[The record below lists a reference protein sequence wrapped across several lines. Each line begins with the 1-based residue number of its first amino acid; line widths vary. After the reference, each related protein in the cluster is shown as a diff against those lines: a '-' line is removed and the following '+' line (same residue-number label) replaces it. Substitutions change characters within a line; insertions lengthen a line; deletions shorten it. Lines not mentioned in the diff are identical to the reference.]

1 MNKNLRLFF
10 SGLLLVVGLG
20 LFYLTNKGVL
30 SFEKAAIFQI
40 SSKLPA
46 ENPPV
51 AIAQVNLVPMDK
63 ERIIKNQ
70 TIIVRDGLIETIG
83 DSDQVN
89 IPENAVIVDGK
100 GKYLMPGLIDMH
112 VHIESENDM
121 LLFVANGVT
130 SVRNM
135 WGNTGKKLQV
145 GLPDQLQLR
154 QQIEQGTLLGPT
166 IYTTGPIMEGRPSFH
181 PLAEVFTTPEEAVQ
195 SITWQKAQ
203 GYDFIKVYDNL
214 SPEVYAA
221 IIAAG
226 VENNMPVVGHVPFA
240 VGLENVLNSSQQT
253 IEHLAGYIDSD
264 AVEFLIAEDQLHE
277 YAQKTRQAGVWNVVT
292 LTVYPTSKETP
303 AGMERLKKQP
313 AMAYI
318 SPGMRLM
325 TPFLYKMTANAHT
338 YKGEDYAQRIAGLN
352 RRMVQALHEEG
363 AGILL
368 GTDSAQ
374 FYHIPG
380 FSIHEELALLVDAGL
395 TPYEA
400 LEAGTRNAAL
410 VLGKVDSF
418 GTLTAG
424 KRADMILLEAN
435 PLEDVRNVQKRA
447 GVMLRGQWF
456 SEEELQSLLNG
467 LVKSYRPTLFDRLW
481 PLLIVIGALAIIMR
495 TIRKSSQTS

>member
-1 MNKNLRLFF
+1 MNKNLRVFF
-10 SGLLLVVGLG
+10 SGLLLLVGLG

-40 SSKLPA
+40 SSELPA
-46 ENPPV
+46 QNPPV
-51 AIAQVNLVPMDK
+51 AIDQVNLVPMDS
-63 ERIIKNQ
+63 ERVIENQ
-70 TIIVRDGLIETIG
+70 TVIVRDGLIETIG
-83 DSDQVN
+83 DSDQVT
-89 IPENAVIVDGK
+89 IPENAMIVDGED
-100 GKYLMPGLIDMH
+100 KYLIPGLVDMH

-154 QQIEQGTLLGPT
+154 RQIEQGALLGPT
-166 IYTTGPIMEGRPSFH
+166 IYTAGPIMEGRPSFH
-181 PLAEVFTTPEEAVQ
+181 PLAEVFTTPEEAAQ
-195 SITWQKAQ
+195 SIAWQKAQ

-226 VENNMPVVGHVPFA
+226 RENNMPVVGHVPFA
-240 VGLENVLNSSQQT
+240 VGLDNALNSGQQT

-264 AVEFLIAEDQLHE
+264 EVRFLIAEDQLQE
-277 YAQKTRQAGVWNVVT
+277 YAQKTQQAGVWNVVT
-292 LTVYPTSKETP
+292 LSVYPVSKETP
-303 AGMERLKKQP
+303 AGMERLKNQP

-400 LEAGTRNAAL
+400 LEGGTRNAAL
-410 VLGKVDSF
+410 VLGRLDEF

-424 KRADMILLEAN
+424 KRADMILLDGN
-435 PLEDVRNVQKRA
+435 PFEDVSNVQNRA
-447 GVMLRGQWF
+447 GVMVNGRWF
-456 SEEELQSLLNG
+456 SEEQLQSLLNG
-467 LVKSYRPTLFDRLW
+467 LVESYRPTLIDRLW
-481 PLLIVIGALAIIMR
+481 PLLFAIGALAMIVRIVR
-495 TIRKSSQTS
+495 QSFQTS